1 MLRKLMQ
8 KLANLQDAGETFD
21 PTIFGD
27 PIAEQTEWAPARGGG
42 ANFRT
47 HKLVEVSSD
56 RVEFRA
62 AAGARVFY
70 LVFLIIGLAVGI
82 GFSFV
87 QISSGT
93 FGLNVESIMPPAIGL
108 VFAVVGGCM
117 LYFGTAPIVFDTR
130 KGYFWKGRKAPDDVF
145 DKRTLKH
152 FAKLDSIHALQLISE
167 YCRGNK
173 SSYYSYELNLVM
185 EDGSRMNVVD
195 HGNQAKLRED
205 AQTLSTFLDKPAW
218 DAI

>member
-1 MLRKLMQ
+1 MKRK
-8 KLANLQDAGETFD
+8 
-21 PTIFGD
+21 
-27 PIAEQTEWAPARGGG
+27 
-42 ANFRT
+42 
-47 HKLVEVSSD
+47 H
-56 RVEFRA
+56 
-62 AAGARVFY
+62 
-70 LVFLIIGLAVGI
+70 
-82 GFSFV
+82 
-87 QISSGT
+87 
-93 FGLNVESIMPPAIGL
+93 
-108 VFAVVGGCM
+108 
-117 LYFGTAPIVFDTR
+117 LYYCKKQV
-130 KGYFWKGRKAPDDVF
+130 
-145 DKRTLKH
+145 